1 MKVFLM
7 MKPSFRLCGMECMQ
21 YVLAR
26 EAGWDGG
33 SQTMFKS
40 SWPQAKKHVTKL
52 KTQFNRSLAL
62 TYSLEYLTI
71 PYDTYLCACAKNYPF
86 WEGVI
91 SFNYCI
97 SAWLETKCL
106 TWMYDSFWV
115 GLKPLQKHNIMVGDQ
130 AVT

>member
-40 SWPQAKKHVTKL
+40 SWPQAKKTCYKIENPFQQEL
-52 KTQFNRSLAL
+52 SSSLL
-62 TYSLEYLTI
+62 SRVSYNTI
-71 PYDTYLCACAKNYPF
+71 
-86 WEGVI
+86 
-91 SFNYCI
+91 
-97 SAWLETKCL
+97 
-106 TWMYDSFWV
+106 
-115 GLKPLQKHNIMVGDQ
+115 
-130 AVT
+130 